1 MANTNVKVT
10 QAQVLNAIIAA
21 CDDGAEFGSYGVST
35 AEVKAYCVKKIV
47 QVQNKKASVNPQ
59 KVAEKEEFFEGIR
72 EIIGAQTLTASE
84 IMKAYNAQFGTD
96 YSLPKI
102 TNALTAMG
110 EKGTGDVVRTVDKKT
125 AYFSLA

>member
-1 MANTNVKVT
+1 MAKSTYT
-10 QAQVLNAIIAA
+10 QVQILTAMLNHANEVDTIGGIP
-21 CDDGAEFGSYGVST
+21 S
-35 AEVKAYCVKKIV
+35 AEVADFCEKKIA
-47 QVQNKKASVNPQ
+47 QAQNKKASVNSQ

-72 EIIGAQTLTASE
+72 EVIGAQSLTASE
-84 IMKAYNAQFGTD
+84 IMKAYNAQFGTN